1 MSSDNKTNVFAWAA
15 NLVLLLALKFSGTFG
30 WLVSLA
36 IHAVVLVAIAACVRR
51 EPPPPEKPTLI
62 DVTLVELPPAP
73 PAVPEPAPPPPPV
86 KKPDPPKPEVKKP
99 DPPKP
104 EVKKPDP
111 PKPEVKKPDPPKP
124 VVVKKP
130 DPPKPVVVKK
140 PDPPKPK
147 QPSLQERM
155 RAAQAEQKDK
165 MAEREKQ
172 AQAERRR
179 REQIETQR
187 RAAEQRRREDA
198 LRQLTAVTTRTN
210 TARPTLAFST
220 TKSGANLPT
229 GVSPRQLS
237 QYQRYMGLVEVR
249 LAPLWEELGPTGLS
263 GMPSDVTVQL
273 TVRPDGTVV
282 ARLLSGRSDNAQM
295 NAAAQRFLKELRR
308 LPAFSE
314 AGLSVSTA
322 TIVIEFPLG
331 YSRENRR

>member
-15 NLVLLLALKFSGTFG
+15 NLVLLLALKFSGAFG

-51 EPPPPEKPTLI
+51 EPPPPEKPALI

-73 PAVPEPAPPPPPV
+73 PAVPDPGPPPPPV

-104 EVKKPDP
+104 E
-111 PKPEVKKPDPPKP
+111 
-124 VVVKKP
+124 VKKP

-187 RAAEQRRREDA
+187 RAAEQRRREEA
-198 LRQLTAVTTRTN
+198 LRQLTAVTPRTN
-210 TARPTLAFST
+210 TARPALAFST
-220 TKSGANLPT
+220 SKSGANLPT

-237 QYQRYMGLVEVR
+237 QYQRYMGMVEAR
-249 LAPLWEELGPTGLS
+249 LAPMWEELGPTGLS

-295 NAAAQRFLKELRR
+295 NAAAQRLLNALRR

-322 TIVIEFPLG
+322 TINIEYPLG
-331 YSRENRR
+331 YARENRR